1 MLKKILR
8 KFGYIHEKDIIERA
22 VKLNNEHSG
31 QNEKTPEELMYNTG
45 VCDGVNTLCSSLS
58 IGVPH
63 FLRYIRSEK
72 MKNGELD

>member
-22 VKLNNEHSG
+22 IKLNTEHSE
-31 QNEKTPEELMYNTG
+31 QNEYNTG

-72 MKNGELD
+72 MKNGELN